1 MLGFTD
7 IVQDSQGVSYSGST
21 LVKGNPSL
29 SSYTVRN
36 GTKHIAAL
44 AFRKAEKL
52 SNIEFPDGLLNIGDA
67 SFSSCKS
74 LKHIT
79 IPASVESVGVSAFNN
94 SSIEEVVFLGVPGV
108 IETSAFAACEH
119 LEQIV
124 VPQGNKQYFQNILTN
139 QCHLVK
145 EASNEVC
152 PSTKVVT
159 TKPSVKNQENN
170 NPKINIQN
178 MNIEE
183 ILATLKDDYALR
195 KNLKRKNLT
204 VHAELDDEI
213 NQLESSYIEKQML
226 AIKDNASA
234 MFDCLECDVCIKITK
249 KADETINVESDNVL
263 HIEPQNEKVDD
274 EIDTVVSSESI
285 GFSVTFPNGKIIQSN
300 NAKNTLIAALKA
312 IGLEKVSRFTRRQ
325 FKGYPLVG
333 KKKRDGQEKWQ
344 EYVDGWYI
352 YININNYT
360 KKRVLEMIS
369 EDYGLGLIVK
379 DETDA
384 AN

>member
-1 MLGFTD
+1 MLGFID
-7 IVQDSQGVSYSGST
+7 IEQDSQSVSYSGST
-21 LVKGNPSL
+21 LVKGNPNL

-94 SSIEEVVFLGVPGV
+94 SSIEKVVFLGVPVV
-108 IETSAFAACEH
+108 IEPSAFAACEH

-124 VPQGNKQYFQNILTN
+124 VPQGSKQYFQNILAN
-139 QCHLVK
+139 QSHLVK
-145 EASNEVC
+145 ETSGEVSLIT
-152 PSTKVVT
+152 PVST
-159 TKPSVKNQENN
+159 TKPEVKNQEKN
-170 NPKINIQN
+170 NPKIHNQN
-178 MNIEE
+178 NMSIEE
-183 ILATLKDDYALR
+183 ILATLKEDYALR
-195 KNLKRKNLT
+195 RSLKRKNLT

-213 NQLESSYIEKQML
+213 NQLESSYIEKQIL

-234 MFDCLECDVCIKITK
+234 LFDCLECNVCITITK
-249 KADETINVESDNVL
+249 EADGTINVESDNVS
-263 HIEPQNEKVDD
+263 HIEPQNEKEDD
-274 EIDTVVSSESI
+274 ATDTIVPSESV
-285 GFSVTFPNGKIIQSN
+285 GFSVTFPNGKTIQSN
-300 NAKNTLIAALKA
+300 NAKNTLIATLKA

-333 KKKRDGQEKWQ
+333 KKKRNGSEKWQ

-352 YININNYT
+352 YVNMNNYT
-360 KKRVLEMIS
+360 KKHVLEMIS
-369 EDYGLGLIVK
+369 EDYGLCLIVK
-379 DETDA
+379 DET
-384 AN
+384 